1 MVMGEMRLSAT
12 RRSHADAVSRFAELV
27 APVMAQRT
35 SEAVRR
41 HAADA
46 LALFLPY
53 DACDIRVANDRR
65 QELIPVLSRG
75 AHAAEVML
83 HGDVAYGQGLTGW
96 VALHR
101 EALLTNTAQFDPRAI
116 RIPGTPSVPEAA
128 IAIPLIAGGSL
139 KDVLVVRRE
148 GQGVAFTETE
158 FTLARSFADL
168 VAIAL
173 ENADLRAR
181 LEQQA
186 NTDPL
191 TGLPNRRYFSEEL
204 SARTTTAYEEGSK
217 LSVLLVDVDGLK
229 LTNDTLGHHEGDRL
243 LETVAQTLSSVLR
256 EGDLA
261 ARLAGDE
268 FAVLLSHT
276 DATEASVI
284 ARRLARAIN
293 SAAQATVGIRGVGAS
308 VGSAQLGADGS
319 DADELL
325 MAADRSMYEAKRHNH
340 LRARRPTLER

>member
-1 MVMGEMRLSAT
+1 MRLSAT
-12 RRSHADAVSRFAELV
+12 RRDADAVSRFAELV
-27 APVMAQRT
+27 VPVMAQRT
-35 SEAVRR
+35 SESIRR
-41 HAADA
+41 HVADA

-53 DACDIRVANDRR
+53 DSCDIRLANDRR
-65 QELIPVLSRG
+65 RELTPVLSRG

-83 HGDVAYGQGLTGW
+83 HGEVTYGQGLTGW

-101 EALLTNTAQFDPRAI
+101 QPLLTNTAQSDPRAI

-128 IAIPLIAGGSL
+128 IAIPLIAAGSL

-148 GQGVAFTETE
+148 GHSVKFTETE

-173 ENADLRAR
+173 ENADLRAQ

-191 TGLPNRRYFSEEL
+191 TGLPNRRYFCGEL
-204 SARTTTAYEEGSK
+204 SLRATTADEEDGK
-217 LSVLLVDVDGLK
+217 LSVLFVDVDGLK

-243 LETVAQTLSSVLR
+243 LATVAQTLSAGLR

-261 ARLAGDE
+261 ARIAGDE
-268 FAVLLSHT
+268 FAILLSHT
-276 DATEASVI
+276 DGFEASVR

-293 SAAQATVGIRGVGAS
+293 SAAQAAVGIRGVGAS
-308 VGSAQLGADGS
+308 VGWAEFGADGS
-319 DADELL
+319 DAEALL

-340 LRARRPTLER
+340 LRARRPTVQ